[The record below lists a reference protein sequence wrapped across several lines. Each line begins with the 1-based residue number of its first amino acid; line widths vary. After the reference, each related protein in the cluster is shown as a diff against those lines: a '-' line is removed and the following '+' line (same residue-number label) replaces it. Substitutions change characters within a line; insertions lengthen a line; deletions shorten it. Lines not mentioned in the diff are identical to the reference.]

1 MIRTYKYKYQVLLT
15 IDMTLQEPASPVN
28 GSPFVNRSKLIDERI
43 SLAIQDITDKVKS
56 NYVGIL
62 EVESVPEAA
71 SPAASPLVN
80 VQE

>member
-15 IDMTLQEPASPVN
+15 IDMTLQEETQPI
-28 GSPFVNRSKLIDERI
+28 GLKSPFVDRTKVIDERI

-56 NYVGIL
+56 TYAGIL
-62 EVESVPEAA
+62 EVKEVPTARSAE
-71 SPAASPLVN
+71 PLIN